1 MKKVFSFLV
10 LISVLYCGFA
20 CSSDETDLSTSGNV
34 SQQITNT
41 VNSGTWKLTRFVHN
55 GSDQT
60 IHFDG
65 YTFVFSENNILAAS
79 NGTEELMGSWSA
91 LKNSFDDEIDF
102 EIVFSG
108 PEYFIDLADEWHIE
122 SRTKN
127 KLELTTVSDDG
138 ESSNFLRFEK
148 IIN

>member
-10 LISVLYCGFA
+10 LLSVLYCGFA
-20 CSSDETDLSTSGNV
+20 CSSDETGLSNSGNL

-41 VNSGTWKLTRFVHN
+41 VNSGTWKVTGFINN
-55 GSDQT
+55 GSDET
-60 IHFDG
+60 KLFDG

-108 PEYFIDLADEWHIE
+108 PEHFVDLADEIE
-122 SRTKN
+122 RILGLKVDLVSRNGVK
-127 KLELTTVSDDG
+127 
-138 ESSNFLRFEK
+138 EK
-148 IIN
+148 YLDSIQPDLIYV